1 MSMFLFKKI
10 LKKVILLKIGYA
22 CIPLTTKARTNRRLT
37 LKNYSE
43 EKLKSILADNLKDL
57 NKILKHNLN
66 NNIKM
71 FRISSDIVPLGSH
84 IVNTFNWKEYFKK
97 ELIEIGEFI
106 KKNHIR
112 VSMHPGQYTI
122 INSPNKEIVSKS
134 IKDLEYH
141 CDFLDSLDVDY
152 TNKLILHI
160 GGVYNDKKAAKLR
173 FIENFNSL
181 TPAIK
186 NRLVIEN
193 DEKNFSLND
202 VLEISPLINA
212 PVVFDN
218 LHNSCYGDN
227 NYTTKEIYKK
237 VIQTWQR
244 KDGAM
249 KVHYSQQAPE
259 KKLGSHSQTI
269 FSTEFLQYYNETK
282 EFNADIMLEVK
293 DKDISAIKCINLISE
308 IENSINTRNK
318 IKEELLRYKYLIME
332 HDYSYFE
339 KHPSLLKNE
348 YSFLD
353 LYTFIDRA
361 LRKEISPNSQKET
374 LKFIWSDI
382 ETKVSLQEKNHFIKI
397 MNERNYTN
405 AKAYLEKLCNKYNIS
420 NIIESY
426 YFSQM

>member
-1 MSMFLFKKI
+1 MT
-10 LKKVILLKIGYA
+10 LLKIGYA
-22 CIPLTTKARTNRRLT
+22 CIPLTTKARTNRRII

-57 NKILKHNLN
+57 NEILKHNLD

-71 FRISSDIVPLGSH
+71 FRISSDIIPLGSH

-106 KKNHIR
+106 RKNHIR

-134 IKDLEYH
+134 IKDLKYH
-141 CDFLDSLDVDY
+141 CDFLDSLNIDY

-160 GGVYNDKKAAKLR
+160 GGVYNDKKAARLR
-173 FIENFNSL
+173 FIENYNSL
-181 TPAIK
+181 TPSIK

-193 DEKNFSLND
+193 DEKNFSLDD
-202 VLEISPLINA
+202 VLQISHSTNI

-227 NYTTKEIYKK
+227 NYTVKEIYEK
-237 VIQTWQR
+237 VLQTWQS

-249 KVHYSQQAPE
+249 KVHYSQQDPK
-259 KKLGSHSQTI
+259 KKLGSHSRTI
-269 FSTEFLQYYNETK
+269 FSNEFLQYYNETK

-293 DKDISAIKCINLISE
+293 DKDISAIKCMNLISE
-308 IENSINTRNK
+308 IKGSINNTNK
-318 IKEELLRYKYLIME
+318 INEELLKYKYLIME
-332 HDYSYFE
+332 HDYTYYQ
-339 KHPSLLKNE
+339 KHSFLLGNKC
-348 YSFLD
+348 SFLD
-353 LYTFIDRA
+353 LYTFIDDA
-361 LRKEISPNSQKET
+361 LKKEVSPSSQKET
-374 LKFIWSDI
+374 LKFIWSGI
-382 ETKVSLQEKNHFIKI
+382 EDKVYPKEKNHFIKI
-397 MNERNYTN
+397 MNEKNYTN
-405 AKAYLEKLCNKYNIS
+405 AKVYLEKLCTKYNIS

-426 YFSQM
+426 YFSQI

>member
-1 MSMFLFKKI
+1 
-10 LKKVILLKIGYA
+10 VTLLKVGYA
-22 CIPLTTKARTNRRLT
+22 CTPLTTKARTNRRLT

-71 FRISSDIVPLGSH
+71 FRISSDIIPLGSH
-84 IVNTFNWKEYFKK
+84 IVNTFNWKEYFKE

-106 KKNHIR
+106 KKNHLR
-112 VSMHPGQYTI
+112 VSMHPGQYTV
-122 INSPNKEIVSKS
+122 INSPNKEVVFKS
-134 IKDLEYH
+134 IKDLQYH

-160 GGVYNDKKAAKLR
+160 GGIYNDKKAAKLR

-181 TPAIK
+181 PSSVK

-202 VLEISPLINA
+202 VLEISHLINV

-227 NYTTKEIYKK
+227 NYTTKEIYEK
-237 VIQTWQR
+237 VLKTWKP
-244 KDGAM
+244 KDGTM
-249 KVHYSQQAPE
+249 KVHYSQQAPK

-269 FSTEFLQYYNETK
+269 FSDEFLQYYNEIK
-282 EFNADIMLEVK
+282 EFKVDIMLEVK

-308 IENSINTRNK
+308 MENSITNKNK
-318 IKEELLRYKYLIME
+318 IREELLKYKYLIME
-332 HDYSYFE
+332 HDYSYYE
-339 KHPSLLKNE
+339 KHSFLFKNK
-348 YSFLD
+348 YSFVD
-353 LYTFIDRA
+353 LYKFIDEV
-361 LRKEISPNSQKET
+361 LRKESSPDSQKET
-374 LKFIWSDI
+374 LKLIWSDI
-382 ETKVSLQEKNHFIKI
+382 ETKVSLKEKNHFIKI
-397 MNERNYTN
+397 MKEKHY
-405 AKAYLEKLCNKYNIS
+405 ADIKAYLEKLCNKYNIS
-420 NIIESY
+420 SIIESY
-426 YFSQM
+426 YFSQI